1 VTSKQ
6 EIGIIMKKKQI
17 YLSMTAVIC
26 FGIIGTACSTFGTTN
41 WSEEERVILNS
52 LWIENIP
59 PLPPD
64 SSNAYADDP
73 RAAELGHKIF
83 FDKRFSSNGRVSCG
97 TCHLPDNLFQDGIP
111 LAFGVG
117 ITDRRTMTVIG
128 TAYSPWF
135 FWDGRKDSLWSQ
147 ALGPLEN
154 PVEHG
159 INRTIAAHLIAE
171 FYADEYAAIF
181 GPLPDLTNLPGSAG
195 PAGDPNSIAIWED
208 ITLLEREAITNIFVN
223 LGKSIAAYERL
234 LNPGASRFDQYVEA
248 VLSRE
253 KKSTDSILSTKEI
266 SGLRLFIG
274 KAQCINCH
282 NGPLFTNNDF
292 HNTGVP
298 AAVGLPEDMGRAL
311 GALQVLHDEFNCL
324 SIYSDAQPNQCAEL
338 RFLVADGH
346 TLNRQFKTSSLR
358 NVFDRGPYMHAGQ
371 FAGLEDV
378 LNHYNSAPDSPGG
391 HSELEPLNL
400 SQKEIGHIIAFL
412 KSLDSP
418 INAQPHWLA
427 PPK

>member
-1 VTSKQ
+1 
-6 EIGIIMKKKQI
+6 MKVKQI
-17 YLSMTAVIC
+17 FHYFLAVIC
-26 FGIIGTACSTFGTTN
+26 FGVLNTACSTY
-41 WSEEERVILNS
+41 WSEDEQAVLRS
-52 LWIENIP
+52 LWIESLP

-64 SSNAYADDP
+64 PSNAYADDP

-117 ITDRRTMTVIG
+117 ITDRRTMTVLG

-159 INRTIAAHLIAE
+159 INRMVAAHLIAE

-181 GPLPDLTNLPGSAG
+181 GPLPDLTILPRSAG
-195 PAGDPNSIAIWED
+195 TAADPESISNWEAMP
-208 ITLLEREAITNIFVN
+208 IQEREAVTEIFVN

-234 LNPGASRFDQYVEA
+234 LVPGSSSFDQYVEA
-248 VLSRE
+248 VLSRD
-253 KKSTDSILSTKEI
+253 KKSANSILTSEEVF
-266 SGLRLFIG
+266 GLKLFIG

-298 AAVGLPEDMGRAL
+298 AAVGLPEDTGRAL
-311 GALQVLHDEFNCL
+311 GALRVLEDEFNCL
-324 SIYSDAQPNQCAEL
+324 SIYSDAKPHQCAEL
-338 RFLVADGH
+338 RFLIADGH
-346 TLNRQFKTSSLR
+346 TLIRQFKTPLLR
-358 NVFDRGPYMHAGQ
+358 NIVDREPYMHAGQ
-371 FAGLEDV
+371 FSDLEEV
-378 LNHYNSAPDSPGG
+378 LNHYNIAPDAPAG

-400 SQKEIGHIIAFL
+400 SQKEISQIIAFL

-418 INAQPHWLA
+418 INAQSHWLA